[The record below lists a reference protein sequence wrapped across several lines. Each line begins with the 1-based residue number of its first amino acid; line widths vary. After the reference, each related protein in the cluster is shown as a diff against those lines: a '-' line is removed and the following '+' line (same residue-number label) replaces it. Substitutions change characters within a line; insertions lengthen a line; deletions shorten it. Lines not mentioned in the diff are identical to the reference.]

1 MEAIIVKYFL
11 VCIRIDGSSIYEM
24 SRCGISE
31 TEFEKIKYALTEIN
45 KLKLLFEV
53 PYLLKVNFAN
63 FATYLNDKSQHEDSY
78 IWHLNNRILEANRI
92 IFNLL
97 SSMNVIENYFKNI
110 LTPEEFVDFKQNV
123 LGPHHDQSFNY
134 QFLYK
139 LRNYAFHKSVPIT
152 KLDFKFDTSEP
163 TFNIFI
169 DKKKILEDPTYFNSK
184 LINEIKQLPESIDIA
199 SIIMDEVPAFLK
211 LMSDYVDN
219 YYLKVKDYVDLIIF
233 HQNNLKKVLIKT
245 WNDSDLFF
253 CIVND
258 EAPEKM
264 NNRFPSEFIKYFL
277 EQAKPKDISNAI
289 FSEK

>member
-1 MEAIIVKYFL
+1 
-11 VCIRIDGSSIYEM
+11 M

-53 PYLLKVNFAN
+53 PYLLKVKFAN

-169 DKKKILEDPTYFNSK
+169 DKQKILEDPTYFNSK

-258 EAPEKM
+258 EVPEKM